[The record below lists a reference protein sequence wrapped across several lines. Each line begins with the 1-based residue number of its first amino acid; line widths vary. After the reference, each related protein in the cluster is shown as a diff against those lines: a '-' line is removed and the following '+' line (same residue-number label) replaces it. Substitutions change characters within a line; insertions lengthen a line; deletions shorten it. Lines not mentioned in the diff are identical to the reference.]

1 MLDVDLFEP
10 ETQECP
16 YPSYAALRDEAPVF
30 YMPSAGMYIVSR
42 YEDILEIS
50 RNPKVFAQGPAPKQ
64 AYIQDPDALK
74 IWLDQ
79 GIPRPGRIPLS
90 TDPPIH
96 RRYRAMVDGFF
107 TARAVEKKRD
117 LIEKVANELIDS
129 WIDSTEI
136 EFVSQFAQP
145 LPVAVITLLMGFPAD
160 SVPDLC
166 RWSEAW
172 VMQFDGKL
180 TAEQERYVA
189 EQNVEFQRFIM
200 SVVEEKRR
208 RPDETLL
215 SHLGNAKFKDLEGTP
230 RRLTDSEIVYMVD
243 QLHAGGN
250 ETTAFAITSAL
261 WLMLSN
267 PQVHQQIRADHS
279 LIEKFIEESLRLESP
294 TQGMARHTTEDVEVN
309 GVLIPKGSTVHLR
322 FAAGNRDPRFFSSAD
337 HLDLSQPNSH
347 RNLAFGQGEHHCVGA
362 NLSRFEQRI
371 AFKLLL
377 DRIEDWWLLPE
388 KNDYRHRPGLILRA
402 MNQLHVGIRAKER

>member
-1 MLDVDLFEP
+1 MPNVDLLEP

-16 YPSYAALRDEAPVF
+16 YASYAALRDEAPIY
-30 YMPSAGMYIVSR
+30 YMPSADMYIVSR

-50 RNPKVFAQGPAPKQ
+50 RNPAVFAQGPAPGQ
-64 AYIQDPDALK
+64 AYIKDPDAYQ
-74 IWLDQ
+74 IWLDH
-79 GIPRPGRIPLS
+79 GFPRPARIPLS

-107 TARAVEKKRD
+107 TARAVEKKRG
-117 LIEKVANELIDS
+117 LIEKVANELIDK
-129 WIDSTEI
+129 WIDAPEI
-136 EFVSQFAQP
+136 EFVSQFARP
-145 LPVAVITLLMGFPAD
+145 LPVTVITLLMGFPTD
-160 SVPDLC
+160 SVADLC

-180 TAEQERYVA
+180 TAEQECYVA

-200 SVVEEKRR
+200 SVIEDKRR
-208 RPDETLL
+208 RPDESLL
-215 SHLGNAKFKDLEGTP
+215 SHLGNADFKGLDGSR
-230 RRLTDSEIVYMVD
+230 RRLEDAEIVYMVD

-261 WLMLSN
+261 WLMLTN
-267 PQVHQQIRADHS
+267 PHVHQQLRADHS
-279 LIEKFIEESLRLESP
+279 LIEKFIEECLRLESP

-309 GVLIPKGSTVHLR
+309 GVHIPKGSTVHLR
-322 FAAGNRDPRFFSSAD
+322 FAAGNRDPRFFPGAENV
-337 HLDLSQPNSH
+337 DLLRPNSH

-362 NLSRFEQRI
+362 SLSRFEQRI

-377 DRIEDWWLLPE
+377 DRIDDWWLIPE
-388 KNDYRHRPGLILRA
+388 KNNYRHRPGLILRA
-402 MNQLHVGIRAKER
+402 INQLHIGIRAAR